1 LKKLIAA
8 GLCGILASIT
18 VSGCT
23 DTTKAEYGSYG
34 KSARVVCFSGEKK
47 IFDDFSTGKISSED
61 SGSGYKFVA
70 KSTRRLIHV
79 SGACSFDYDA
89 AQPAGFKPIHP
100 EDAA

>member
-1 LKKLIAA
+1 MKKLALIAGA
-8 GLCGILASIT
+8 LAACSLAA
-18 VSGCT
+18 CT
-23 DTTKAEYGSYG
+23 DTQKAEYGTYG
-34 KSARVVCFSGEKK
+34 KSARVVCYSGDKK

-61 SGSGYKFVA
+61 SGAGYKFVA

-89 AQPAGFKPIHP
+89 MQPPGFKPIHP